1 MSKIQLQEKELQE
14 IKETQTKITQLI
26 YGLGQLEVQKTNILT
41 KLEQVQE
48 KQNIL
53 AKELQEKHGEGNI
66 NLETGELT
74 LKETEDL
81 PEPTE

>member
-1 MSKIQLQEKELQE
+1 MSQVIKLQEEELQE
-14 IKETQTKITQLI
+14 IKETQTRITQLI

-41 KLEQVQE
+41 ELEQVQE
-48 KQNIL
+48 KQSNL

-74 LKETEDL
+74 LAETTDPAE
-81 PEPTE
+81 